1 MLSFVMTTT
10 FPTPSTQKVR
20 RDVLGGKRA
29 DGHQRDRPIQRP
41 DPSRIRLGAPDPS
54 LTGVAGLVPFGAFLA
69 EEGLDRALHDAFG
82 ALKGAPSVVYPMAA
96 QMRLLM
102 DAFAVGEARVFGLE
116 ALAADPLF
124 VRLAGGVVPSLDTV
138 YRDLARFDHDALAAL
153 EGLMAAQGL
162 RPLGRRLLREV
173 FLDVDTTVEPLF
185 GSHEGAAIGPNPRSP
200 GRPSYH
206 PVLARVAETDT
217 CVGALLRP
225 GDTAFGEAEVPLLER
240 WIDRLREAVGPACV
254 IHVRIDSA
262 GDCAEVFAALDRKG
276 CWGTVKARLTPDLGD
291 ASATLPAHRWRSVDW
306 DANGQVVRQVAEV
319 DFARQSWG
327 EHGTKVRVV
336 AVRSRERDNGKRVYL
351 WNHLDF
357 TVQAFLTND
366 WFSDGDDVAPRYD
379 ARAGIEPL
387 IGEWKRAWGI
397 GQVPSR
403 GFDANHATLLLKL
416 LTHNLLRRY
425 VLRVEPTLQR
435 WRAPWLR
442 RALLAVPGRLVRSGR
457 CWTLRLAPRP
467 MLNGAKGHRERR
479 RGKGG
484 CVGCGR
490 SDSVR

>member
-1 MLSFVMTTT
+1 MLSFAMTTT

-29 DGHQRDRPIQRP
+29 DGHRRTQPIQRP
-41 DPSRIRLGAPDPS
+41 DPGRLRLGAPDPS
-54 LTGVAGLVPFGAFLA
+54 LTGVAGLVPFAVFLS
-69 EEGLDRALHDAFG
+69 EEGIDRALDEAFG
-82 ALKGAPSVVYPMAA
+82 ALKDAPSVVYPMAA
-96 QMRLLM
+96 QLRLLM
-102 DAFAVGEARVFGLE
+102 DAFAAGEARVFGLE

-138 YRDLARFDHDALAAL
+138 YRDLARFDQDALAAL

-162 RPLGRRLLREV
+162 RLLGRRLLREV

-185 GSHEGAAIGPNPRSP
+185 GSHEGAALGPNPRYP

-240 WIDRLREAVGPACV
+240 WIDRLRQAVGPTCV
-254 IHVRIDSA
+254 IHVRVDSA
-262 GDCAEVFAALDRKG
+262 GDCAALFAALERKG
-276 CWGTVKARLTPDLGD
+276 CWGTIKARMTPDLCD
-291 ASATLPAHRWRSVDW
+291 AIATLPASRWRSVDW
-306 DANGQVVRQVAEV
+306 DADGRVVRQVAEV
-319 DFARQSWG
+319 DFERASWG
-327 EHGTKVRVV
+327 EHGVRVRVV

-366 WFSDGDDVAPRYD
+366 WFSEGDAVAQRYD

-387 IGEWKRAWGI
+387 IGEWKGAWGI

-425 VLRVEPTLQR
+425 VVQVAPALQR

-457 CWTLRLAPRP
+457 RWTLRMAPRP
-467 MLNGAKGHRERR
+467 MLN
-479 RGKGG
+479 
-484 CVGCGR
+484 
-490 SDSVR
+490 